1 MEAQG
6 VRWQP
11 PLSGTLSLDRTNR
24 FFLGG
29 GKALLNAYYRRAER
43 IGIEVRYEAP
53 VEEFDLDRGE
63 DDLRGVRVGGRVPAT
78 LHARALVAAAGGFE
92 ANLERLARDWGD
104 AAANFIIRGSRANDG
119 HVLDRL
125 LAAGAVGRGNP
136 TGFHAI
142 AVEARAPRFEGGIVT
157 RVDSIPF
164 GIVVNRDGRRFHD
177 EGEDLWPKRYAAWG
191 QLIAR
196 QPEQVACSI
205 YDAKVAGDFI
215 PSAYPP
221 HSAATLG
228 ELATGLG
235 LEPAALEGTV
245 AEFNR
250 HVHPGD
256 YDRSRLD
263 GCGTDGLVPAKS
275 HWALP
280 IDTPPFYG
288 CRLRPGI
295 TFTYY
300 GLAVDCAARVLR
312 PDGSAL
318 GGVFAAGEI
327 MAGSILREGY
337 LAGFGMTIGTVFGR
351 VAGTEAASFV
361 LSA

>member
-1 MEAQG
+1 MPT
-6 VRWQP
+6 QP
-11 PLSGTLSLDRTNR
+11 HSGQVSGTGLFQVTHTP
-24 FFLGG
+24 
-29 GKALLNAYYRRAER
+29 NAASTEPSPSPDGHWIVYMV
-43 IGIEVRYEAP
+43 IHHG
-53 VEEFDLDRGE
+53 DLDH
-63 DDLRGVRVGGRVPAT
+63 GRLFKIRPNGSGKTELEQTCTGDCQGDGFPDWSNTGLIAFQRT
-78 LHARALVAAAGGFE
+78 LSPSPTA
-92 ANLERLARDWGD
+92 
-104 AAANFIIRGSRANDG
+104 
-119 HVLDRL
+119 
-125 LAAGAVGRGNP
+125 P